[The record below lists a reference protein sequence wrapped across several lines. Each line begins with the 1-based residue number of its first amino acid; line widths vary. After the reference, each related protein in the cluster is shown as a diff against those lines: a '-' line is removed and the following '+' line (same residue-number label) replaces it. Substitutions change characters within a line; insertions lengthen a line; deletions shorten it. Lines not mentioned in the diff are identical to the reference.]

1 MEIAS
6 SEDVRFAEITRCCAG
21 LEGLHET
28 TDVHRLHV
36 NGQLYESAQVLRV
49 SIAIDQH
56 GY

>member
-36 NGQLYESAQVLRV
+36 NGRLYEVAQVLCV
-49 SIAIDQH
+49 SVAIGRH

>member
-28 TDVHRLHV
+28 TDAHRLHV
-36 NGQLYESAQVLRV
+36 NGQLYESAQVLCV
-49 SIAIDQH
+49 SIAIDRP